1 MGMALIC
8 QRSMLALENNALC
21 GIILSSDYPALLSVS
36 GVSCVI
42 LGCVRPPAAALP
54 VRQVRKADME
64 GRLES
69 STP

>member
-1 MGMALIC
+1 MVMALTR
-8 QRSMLALENNALC
+8 QPSMLALENNALC
-21 GIILSSDYPALLSVS
+21 DIILSSDYPAFLSVS
-36 GVSCVI
+36 GVSCII

-54 VRQVRKADME
+54 VRQARKADME